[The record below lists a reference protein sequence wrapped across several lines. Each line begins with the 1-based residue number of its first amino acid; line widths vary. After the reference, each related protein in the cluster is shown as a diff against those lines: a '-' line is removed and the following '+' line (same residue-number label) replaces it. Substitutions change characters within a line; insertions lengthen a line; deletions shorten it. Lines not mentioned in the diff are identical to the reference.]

1 VSFSLAAIPCCH
13 YVSVCVSV
21 CVCACVC
28 VLQTDASAN
37 TVSGNSSAEGL
48 RQRHLNTATSQQQ
61 LPLPPTYRSTA
72 VLTYTHTL
80 LTTLFRGVLGWAST
94 TRQSRIWSTKN
105 CVANFDRFMFPPKL
119 TIAQFTGWRRRRKKH
134 SRNEMN
140 LNYRWSWR
148 HYVCRLSVHLYMCA
162 CSVRWSCVV
171 GTQWAEQNWLN
182 RSWCCSGTD
191 SSA

>member
-1 VSFSLAAIPCCH
+1 MSFSLAATPCCH
-13 YVSVCVSV
+13 YVSVCVS
-21 CVCACVC
+21 VCACVC

-48 RQRHLNTATSQQQ
+48 RQRHVNTATSQQQ

-72 VLTYTHTL
+72 LLTYTHTHTL

-105 CVANFDRFMFPPKL
+105 CVANFDRFMFSPKL
-119 TIAQFTGWRRRRKKH
+119 TIVQFTGWRWRRKKH

-148 HYVCRLSVHLYMCA
+148 HYVCILSVHLYMCA
-162 CSVRWSCVV
+162 CSIRWSCVV